1 MEKESRALNMIP
13 KEFVTDELGFIAP
26 FDTFNDN
33 EVPSDP
39 LAQEVN
45 NWMNKQSVTTI
56 PWYFTVF
63 PSQTFKDNF
72 GSSLL
77 KYAQGNKTW
86 QQVKEDAVKDW
97 ESEAKASKS

>member
-1 MEKESRALNMIP
+1 MVFYS
-13 KEFVTDELGFIAP
+13 
-26 FDTFNDN
+26 
-33 EVPSDP
+33 
-39 LAQEVN
+39 
-45 NWMNKQSVTTI
+45 
-56 PWYFTVF
+56 F

-97 ESEAKASKS
+97 ESEANASKS